1 MFHRIIR
8 RAALP
13 LLAGGMLAAGV
24 GIAASPAE
32 ATGLTNCSGVGGG
45 IEYASGYVVAEKYRI
60 CDDGTERP
68 NPVSIQR
75 QNPTTLVW
83 TTVASGN
90 GVASYHCQGTATR
103 RYRMSTTGT
112 GFPFPCT

>member
-1 MFHRIIR
+1 MFQRIVR
-8 RAALP
+8 HAALP
-13 LLAGGMLAAGV
+13 LLGGGMLAAGV
-24 GIAASPAE
+24 GTAVSPAQ
-32 ATGLTNCSGVGGG
+32 ASGLTNCSGVVGG
-45 IEYASGYVVAEKYRI
+45 IEYTSGYVVAEKYRI

-103 RYRMSTTGT
+103 RYRMGTAGT
-112 GFPFPCT
+112 GFAYPCT